1 MHDPDRRA
9 RRLVTSGPPSPASRG
24 SRPKRL
30 PAGRAVVAY
39 TWDGPRIGVEIMGE
53 LDLDSGTRLR
63 DDLVEALARSARGLE
78 LDLSRLDF
86 CDCAGLGVLM
96 ELRQRAGRQGKTVVI
111 RAAGRVVDRLLT
123 LVGAEE
129 LFAAP
134 GSPPAR
140 TPFGTA

>member
-1 MHDPDRRA
+1 
-9 RRLVTSGPPSPASRG
+9 
-24 SRPKRL
+24 
-30 PAGRAVVAY
+30 
-39 TWDGPRIGVEIMGE
+39 VEIMGE